1 MNRCRKKYFT
11 LLEVLVSMGVFSIL
25 MLALMQFFSAAQGV
39 WEKTGNRAE
48 VFDSARVALEMLASD
63 LSSAYYRDDFDQAD
77 YQYFSCAANVLI
89 FAAEKEEGNS
99 EICYK
104 LDDNGRLLRCELKEA
119 DKFGEDGGKANPTWF
134 TRASSATPKAWITEM
149 TNKAAA
155 PADADVIL
163 ENVLSFTVTTYR
175 DSAHASAIPS
185 DDGTVQIPYMVRVML
200 VAVSRD
206 ALEKLAA
213 RGKNFAAVKTLYGKT
228 IDTETLTEKIL
239 KGTPPRDDDA
249 DTDEMLLFRGCQ
261 VFNRVVII
269 DRGQN

>member
-11 LLEVLVSMGVFSIL
+11 LLEVLVSMGVFSLL

-48 VFDSARVALEMLASD
+48 VFDSARVALETLAAD
-63 LSSAYYRDDFDQAD
+63 LSSAYYHDDFDQAA
-77 YQYFSCAANVLI
+77 YQYFSYSGNVLI
-89 FAAEKEEGNS
+89 FAAEKEDGNS

-104 LDDNGRLLRCELKEA
+104 LDDNGRILRCELKES
-119 DKFGEDGGKANPTWF
+119 DKFAGNANPTWF
-134 TRASSATPKAWITEM
+134 SRANSSTPKAWITEM
-149 TNKAAA
+149 TNIAAA
-155 PADADVIL
+155 AADADVIL
-163 ENVLSFTVTTYR
+163 ENVLSFTVIPFK
-175 DSAHASAIPS
+175 DSSTSLTQVPSA
-185 DDGTVQIPYMVRVML
+185 DGTVQIPYMVRVML

-213 RGKNFAAVKTLYGKT
+213 RGKNFAAVKTLYT
-228 IDTETLTEKIL
+228 TDSLDTKIQT
-239 KGTPPRDDDA
+239 GVPPNDDDA

>member
-1 MNRCRKKYFT
+1 MNRCRKKFFT
-11 LLEVLVSMGVFSIL
+11 LLEVLVSMGVFAIL
-25 MLALMQFFSAAQGV
+25 MLALMQFFSTAQGV

-48 VFDSARVALEMLASD
+48 VFDSARVALEMMAAD
-63 LSSAYYRDDFDQAD
+63 LSSAYYRDDFDQTN
-77 YQYFSCAANVLI
+77 YQYFSCESNVLV

-104 LDDNGRLLRCELKEA
+104 LDGNGRLLRCELKESTQ
-119 DKFGEDGGKANPTWF
+119 FSSQANPVWF

-149 TNKAAA
+149 TTKANAA
-155 PADADVIL
+155 ADADVIL
-163 ENVLSFTVTTYR
+163 ENVLSFTVTTYK
-175 DSAHASAIPS
+175 DSTHSAAVPS
-185 DDGTVQIPYMVRVML
+185 SDGKIQIPYMVRILL
-200 VAVSRD
+200 VVVSRD

-213 RGKNFAAVKTLYGKT
+213 RGKNFAAVKTLYSTG
-228 IDTETLTEKIL
+228 TLATKIQT
-239 KGTPPRDDDA
+239 GVPPNDDDA